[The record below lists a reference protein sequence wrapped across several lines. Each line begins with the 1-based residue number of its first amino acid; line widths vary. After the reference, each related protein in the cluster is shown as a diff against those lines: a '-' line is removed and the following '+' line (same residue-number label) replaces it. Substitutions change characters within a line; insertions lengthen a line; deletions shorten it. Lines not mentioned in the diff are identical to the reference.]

1 MKLPFLRMSDAEK
14 KPVDPAVKKKNN
26 RRTLIV
32 IGLTFLL
39 LLIYFS
45 VNALVDQGTLGRG
58 WGYAVMIIYMASFT
72 GLLVGY
78 LIYNR
83 AFIHKDVTAD
93 MLPDEWSAEKKQA
106 FIDDNKNRQEKSRWM
121 LYLLIPF
128 IFVFLA
134 EAMYLFVWVDNLE
147 HYFK

>member
-1 MKLPFLRMSDAEK
+1 MRLPSFRSTHPDSQ
-14 KPVDPAVKKKNN
+14 PIDPAKKKQNN
-26 RRTLIV
+26 RRMLIV
-32 IGLTFLL
+32 IALTFVL

-45 VNALVDQGTLGRG
+45 VNTLVDRGVLARG
-58 WGYAVMIIYMASFT
+58 WGFAVMILYMVSFA

-93 MLPDEWSAEKKQA
+93 MLPDDWSAEKKQA
-106 FIDDNKNRQEKSRWM
+106 FIDDNQRRQEKSRWM

-134 EAMYLFVWVDNLE
+134 EAMYLFLWVDNLE
-147 HYFK
+147 HYFT

>member
-1 MKLPFLRMSDAEK
+1 MRLPSFRSSRPDSQ
-14 KPVDPAVKKKNN
+14 PIDPAKKKQNN
-26 RRTLIV
+26 RRMLIV
-32 IGLTFLL
+32 IALTFVL

-45 VNALVDQGTLGRG
+45 VNTLVDRGVLARG
-58 WGYAVMIIYMASFT
+58 WGFAVMILYMVSFA

-93 MLPDEWSAEKKQA
+93 MLPDDWSAEKKQA
-106 FIDDNKNRQEKSRWM
+106 FIDDNQRRQEKSRWM

-134 EAMYLFVWVDNLE
+134 EAMYLFLWVDNLE
-147 HYFK
+147 HYFT

>member
-1 MKLPFLRMSDAEK
+1 MKLFTFRKSPGSD
-14 KPVDPAVKKKNN
+14 KPIDPETKKKNN
-26 RRTLIV
+26 RRMLIV

-45 VNALVDQGTLGRG
+45 VNALVDQGVLGRG
-58 WGYAVMIIYMASFT
+58 WGYAVMILYMVSFA

-83 AFIHKDVTAD
+83 AFIHKDVTKD
-93 MLPDEWSAEKKQA
+93 MLPDDWSDEKKQA
-106 FIDDNKNRQEKSRWM
+106 FIDDNKRRADKSRWM

-134 EAMYLFVWVDNLE
+134 EAMYLFIWVDNLE
-147 HYFK
+147 HYFN

>member
-1 MKLPFLRMSDAEK
+1 MKFPSVKTPESWKQDTPEA
-14 KPVDPAVKKKNN
+14 KKKEA
-26 RRTLIV
+26 RKRVLIIV
-32 IGLTFLL
+32 GLTFLL

-45 VNALVDQGTLGRG
+45 VNALVDQGVLARG
-58 WGYAVMIIYMASFT
+58 WGFAVMIVYMVSFA

-83 AFIHKDVTAD
+83 AFINKNVTVD
-93 MLPDEWSAEKKQA
+93 MLPDDWSDEKKQA
-106 FIDDNKNRQEKSRWM
+106 FVDDNKARQDKSRWL

-147 HYFK
+147 HYFM

>member
-1 MKLPFLRMSDAEK
+1 MKVFQFK
-14 KPVDPAVKKKNN
+14 KPEAWNDTQDAAKKKQARN
-26 RRTLIV
+26 RMLIV
-32 IGLTFLL
+32 IGLTLLL

-45 VNALVDQGTLGRG
+45 VNALVDNGVIADG
-58 WGYAVMIIYMASFT
+58 WGYAVMVVYMVSFA

-83 AFIHKDVTAD
+83 AFIHKDVTVD
-93 MLPDEWSAEKKQA
+93 MLPDDWSEEKKQA
-106 FIDDNKNRQEKSRWM
+106 FVDGNRARMEKSRWL

-134 EAMYLFVWVDNLE
+134 EAMYLFVWTDFLE
-147 HYFK
+147 NYFK